1 MTDHPAVAPPAGPT
15 GAARR
20 PALLLTLC
28 GAFFLDVLGTTSVF
42 AASPAIGGAMR
53 LDATALQWLFTAA
66 TLPGGAVLLIGGNL
80 ADRYGGRRMFL
91 LGLAAFTVASLGC
104 AVTGLYAVLL
114 ACRVLQG
121 VAAGIVVPASLAVL
135 LASFT
140 DGPERTRAL
149 AIWST
154 VSGVGATAGLL
165 LGGLLTGAI
174 GWRWVFL
181 INVPGG
187 VLLAAAAVLL
197 LPRTPQ
203 RGRERLDLVGLV
215 TFTLGAAA
223 VIYGLS
229 DIPEHGASVV
239 ALLAG
244 AAGVAAL
251 VAFALVERSTAF
263 PALPLRLL
271 RLPRVAGGLAALV
284 AAGLTVDGLLF
295 ALTLFTQQQLGWNAL
310 GFAAAAAVMTV
321 TSVGSSWLAGRLV
334 PRLGA
339 PALAAVGLL
348 VLGAAGVCFVL
359 MTLGG
364 GAPLLAAGLV
374 LFGVGMGPAYVG
386 GSNASLLDVPP
397 EDAGAA
403 GALQNI
409 AFTAGSIIG
418 VALYAT
424 VLSAAPAI
432 AGSERY
438 LPAFAVGALLLLG
451 VAAAL
456 APARRLRRT
465 PGRRSAEGVSRW
477 RAGRAP

>member
-1 MTDHPAVAPPAGPT
+1 MT
-15 GAARR
+15 RR
-20 PALLLTLC
+20 RALLLTLC

-42 AASPAIGGAMR
+42 AASPAIGGAMH

-91 LGLAAFTVASLGC
+91 VGLAAFTLASLGC
-104 AVTGLYAVLL
+104 AVTDRFAVLL

-121 VAAGIVVPASLAVL
+121 TAAGVVVPASLAVL
-135 LASFT
+135 LAVFT

-149 AIWST
+149 AVWST

-174 GWRWVFL
+174 GWQWVFL

-187 VLLAAAAVLL
+187 VLIGAAALAL
-197 LPRTPQ
+197 LPRTP
-203 RGRERLDLVGLV
+203 RRARERLDLAGLA
-215 TFTLGAAA
+215 TFTGGAAA

-229 DIPEHGASVV
+229 AVPEQGVTTVPVLTA
-239 ALLAG
+239 AAG
-244 AAGVAAL
+244 AAALAAF
-251 VAFALVERSTAF
+251 VLVERSAAA

-271 RLPRVAGGLAALV
+271 RLPRVTGGLVALV

-295 ALTLFTQQQLGWNAL
+295 ALTLFTQQQLRWSAL
-310 GFAAAAAVMTV
+310 GFAAAAAIMTA
-321 TSVGSSWLAGRLV
+321 TSVGSSWAAGRLI

-339 PALAAVGLL
+339 PALAAIGLL
-348 VLGAAGVCFVL
+348 VLSGAGVCFVG
-359 MTLGG
+359 MTRGG
-364 GAPLLAAGLV
+364 GVLLLTTGLV

-386 GSNASLLDVPP
+386 GSNASLLHVPA

-409 AFTAGSIIG
+409 AFTAGSIVG

-424 VLSAAPAI
+424 LLSAAPPVTGA
-432 AGSERY
+432 ERFV
-438 LPAFAVGALLLLG
+438 PAFAAGALLLAG
-451 VAAAL
+451 VVISLAL
-456 APARRLRRT
+456 AGTPRLS
-465 PGRRSAEGVSRW
+465 RS
-477 RAGRAP
+477 RAGRAR

>member
-1 MTDHPAVAPPAGPT
+1 MTEGLAVAGLLRAT
-15 GAARR
+15 GGTRR
-20 PALLLTLC
+20 RGLLLTLC

-42 AASPAIGGAMR
+42 AASPAIGGALH
-53 LDATALQWLFTAA
+53 LDATALQWLFTGA

-91 LGLAAFTVASLGC
+91 VGLAAFALASFGC
-104 AVTGLYAVLL
+104 AVADRFVVLL

-121 VAAGIVVPASLAVL
+121 IAAGIVVPASLAVL
-135 LASFT
+135 LAVFT
-140 DGPERTRAL
+140 DGTERTRAL
-149 AIWST
+149 AVWST

-165 LGGLLTGAI
+165 LGGLLTGSI

-187 VLLAAAAVLL
+187 VLIGAAAVLL
-197 LPRTPQ
+197 LPRMP
-203 RGRERLDLVGLV
+203 RRARERLDLPGLV
-215 TFTLGAAA
+215 TFTAGAAA

-229 DIPEHGASVV
+229 DIPEHGVGAASV
-239 ALLAG
+239 LAIV
-244 AAGVAAL
+244 AGVAAL
-251 VAFALVERSTAF
+251 VAFVLVERSTPI

-271 RLPRVAGGLAALV
+271 RLPRVTGGLAALV

-321 TSVGSSWLAGRLV
+321 TSVGSSWVAGRLV

-339 PALAAVGLL
+339 PLLAAIGLL
-348 VLGAAGVCFVL
+348 VLGGAGACFVV

-364 GAPLLAAGLV
+364 GVVLLASGLV

-397 EDAGAA
+397 KDAGAA

-424 VLSAAPAI
+424 LLSAAPPGA
-432 AGSERY
+432 ERY
-438 LPAFAVGALLLLG
+438 LPAFAVGALLMG
-451 VAAAL
+451 AAAAWL
-456 APARRLRRT
+456 ALTGT
-465 PGRRSAEGVSRW
+465 PELGRSRS
-477 RAGRAP
+477 GRAR

>member
-1 MTDHPAVAPPAGPT
+1 MT
-15 GAARR
+15 RR
-20 PALLLTLC
+20 RALLLTLC

-42 AASPAIGGAMR
+42 AASPAIGGAMH

-91 LGLAAFTVASLGC
+91 VGLAAFTLASLGC
-104 AVTGLYAVLL
+104 AVTDRFAVLL

-121 VAAGIVVPASLAVL
+121 TAAGVVVPASLAVL
-135 LASFT
+135 LAVFT

-149 AIWST
+149 AVWST

-174 GWRWVFL
+174 GWQWVFL

-187 VLLAAAAVLL
+187 VLIGAAALAL
-197 LPRTPQ
+197 LPRTP
-203 RGRERLDLVGLV
+203 RRARERLDLAGLA
-215 TFTLGAAA
+215 TFTGGAAG

-229 DIPEHGASVV
+229 AIPEQGVSTVPV
-239 ALLAG
+239 LTTV
-244 AAGVAAL
+244 AGVAAL
-251 VAFALVERSTAF
+251 AAFVLVERSAEA

-271 RLPRVAGGLAALV
+271 RLPRVTGGLVALV

-295 ALTLFTQQQLGWNAL
+295 ALTLFTQQQLRWSAL
-310 GFAAAAAVMTV
+310 GFAAAAAIMTA
-321 TSVGSSWLAGRLV
+321 TSVGSSWAAGRLI

-339 PALAAVGLL
+339 PALAAIGLL
-348 VLGAAGVCFVL
+348 VLSGAGVCFVG
-359 MTLGG
+359 MTRGG
-364 GAPLLAAGLV
+364 GVLLLTTGLV

-386 GSNASLLDVPP
+386 GSNASLLHVPA

-409 AFTAGSIIG
+409 AFTAGSIVG

-424 VLSAAPAI
+424 LLSAAPPVTGA
-432 AGSERY
+432 ERFV
-438 LPAFAVGALLLLG
+438 PAFAAGALLLAG
-451 VAAAL
+451 VVISLAL
-456 APARRLRRT
+456 AGTPRLS
-465 PGRRSAEGVSRW
+465 RS
-477 RAGRAP
+477 RAGRAR